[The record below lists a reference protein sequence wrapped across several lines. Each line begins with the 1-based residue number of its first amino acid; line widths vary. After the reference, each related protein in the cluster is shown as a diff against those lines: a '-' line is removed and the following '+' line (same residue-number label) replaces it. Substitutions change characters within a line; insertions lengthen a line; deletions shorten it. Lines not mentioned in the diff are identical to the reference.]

1 MVMYSKVFHCKMFQP
16 LSQQANQ
23 SEEMDLTIPKILL
36 QFLDDHLELV
46 IQIKFHVYIVLVN

>member
-1 MVMYSKVFHCKMFQP
+1 MFQP